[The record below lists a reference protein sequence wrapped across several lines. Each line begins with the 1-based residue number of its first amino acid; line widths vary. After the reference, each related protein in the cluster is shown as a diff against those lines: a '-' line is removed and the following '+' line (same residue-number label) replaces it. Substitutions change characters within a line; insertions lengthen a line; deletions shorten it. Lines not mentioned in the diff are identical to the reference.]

1 MRNLEV
7 ERGDGEQTSP
17 RARRFRAPIRAT
29 HQPETWALARDFSQR
44 ALKALKALKA
54 LEVLSVAGR
63 PG

>member
-44 ALKALKALKA
+44 ALKALKAL
-54 LEVLSVAGR
+54 EVLSVAGR